1 MTAVAPA
8 DARLRPICGP
18 AAAFAL
24 ALALAGGGCGEEI
37 RATLVAL
44 PGCGLEELD
53 LSAVRVVPR
62 GDFPTSAATAEV
74 FGPGRGTL
82 PELPAGADAL
92 TVEGQFGDFTVA
104 VGRTARLDDARGALP
119 VYFAPEDQLCALPSG
134 VDFRDVGGLAV
145 GPEGDVLLVGGRDR
159 NDRLLDDVI
168 HVRDDDD
175 LVTPFDRGL
184 PSPATGMVV
193 VPTGPRTFAI
203 IGGARADGRALDHY
217 VPVDL
222 DRRSPVGAALRIDV
236 DGIDTARGY
245 HAGVVLGDGR
255 ILVTGGCSALD
266 LQSRCVPSDRHV
278 FATGF
283 VIDPRVDPPTFEA
296 APPMAQKRYE
306 HTLLTARDGTVLAVG
321 GRNRDGDGVA
331 TIERWHPDAPEWT
344 SFADDF
350 RLQRVQGSSGGE
362 TQVVIGAALLEGG
375 LLAIA
380 LSDGTLAWATD
391 DAAGR
396 WQGWCDGPDAQAC
409 FHESGPLAQATPRR
423 QLLALPGERI
433 FADTWLLPF
442 PTLAVEPD
450 DAVDLSR
457 AQLGL
462 AQVPPVRR
470 TATSMV
476 ALADGSVLAAGGR
489 DPDTLEPVQPFLVR
503 LRPRLDGPDENIPGI
518 DTLSAGS
525 LVLHEPSRIAFGGDR
540 MELRATGSVRE
551 FPSVWAH
558 VRSFNSG
565 SFRFDVTLGVV
576 PDDDGVGEP
585 PAVHVVLSHG
595 AVARTSI
602 RFGQRIEGF
611 GRNALGEVTSFTCAA
626 EAVDFVT
633 SPRPLQLYV
642 RPGSI
647 DVRLGGV
654 SVARCPVTATEP
666 AAIGVGVSGAGG
678 LLTAS
683 QMKLTRI

>member
-1 MTAVAPA
+1 MTAATHA
-8 DARLRPICGP
+8 DARLRARCRP
-18 AAAFAL
+18 ARAWAVAL
-24 ALALAGGGCGEEI
+24 WLASGGCGDEI

-53 LSAVRVVPR
+53 LNAVRVVPR
-62 GDFPTSAATAEV
+62 GDFPISAATARV
-74 FGPGRGTL
+74 FGPGQGTL
-82 PELPAGADAL
+82 PELPEAADAL

-104 VGRTARLDDARGALP
+104 VGRTARLDDVRGPLP

-145 GPEGDVLLVGGRDR
+145 GPEGDVLLAGGRDR
-159 NDRLLDDVI
+159 NGRLLDDVI
-168 HVRDDDD
+168 HARDDDD
-175 LVTPFDRGL
+175 LVTPLDRGL
-184 PSPATGMVV
+184 PSPVTGVVV
-193 VPTGPRTFAI
+193 VPTGARSFAI

-222 DRRSPVGAALRIDV
+222 DRSTPVQPALRIDI

-245 HAGVVLGDGR
+245 HAGVVLPDGR
-255 ILVTGGCSALD
+255 ILVTGGCNALD

-283 VIDPRVDPPTFEA
+283 VVDPSTTPPGFEA

-306 HTLLTARDGTVLAVG
+306 HTLLLARDGTVLAVG
-321 GRNRDGDGVA
+321 GRNGDGNGVA

-344 SFADDF
+344 AYADDF
-350 RLQRVQGSSGGE
+350 RLQRVQGSTDGE
-362 TQVVIGAALLEGG
+362 TQAIIGAALLEGG

-396 WQGWCDGPDAQAC
+396 WPGWCDGVDERAC
-409 FHESGPLAQATPRR
+409 FHEHGPLALANPRR
-423 QLLALPGERI
+423 QLLALPGERL

-503 LRPRLDGPDENIPGI
+503 LRPRLDGPDENIPGV

-525 LVLHEPSRIAFGGDR
+525 LVVHEPSRVAFAGDR
-540 MELRATGSVRE
+540 VELRASGSARE
-551 FPSVWAH
+551 FPAVWAH
-558 VRSFNSG
+558 VRSFTSA

-576 PDDDGVGEP
+576 PDTEGVVDP

-602 RFGQRIEGF
+602 RFGERIEGF
-611 GRNALGEVTSFTCAA
+611 GRDALGEVTRFTCAA
-626 EAVDFVT
+626 DPVDFVT
-633 SPRPLQLYV
+633 SPRPLQIYV

-654 SVARCPVTATEP
+654 SVARCPVTATVP
-666 AAIGVGVSGAGG
+666 AAIGVGVSGGG
-678 LLTAS
+678 LLTAT